1 MAEKKHLGDLL
12 VEAGIITVKTLER
25 ALDRQKGTRKR
36 LGMVLEEMG
45 VITEEEL
52 AEALAK
58 QFNFKTVKN
67 LTSYSFPADLLQM
80 VPQDLALQKLVF
92 PLKRQDVMLAL
103 AITDPFDEETI
114 EFISKRTGLKVYPVL
129 TTRQE
134 ILSAISKHYLKG
146 EEAKPPQRKRILVVE
161 DTATVATVIKVALE
175 KEGYEVLMA
184 SDGLE
189 GLKLALTEKP
199 DLIISDA
206 VMPRMD
212 AYEMQRTLK
221 ANAAS
226 VRIPIIILTSKASSE
241 DEQKALEAGFLD
253 FIPKPVNIVRVLSRV
268 KRGLELMDT
277 MQKR

>member
-1 MAEKKHLGDLL
+1 MTEKKQLGDLL
-12 VEAGIITVKTLER
+12 VEAGIITVKTLDR
-25 ALDRQKGTRKR
+25 ALARQKGTRKR
-36 LGMVLEEMG
+36 LGMVLEDMG

-67 LTSYSFPADLLQM
+67 LTSYTFPEGLLQM

-92 PLKRQDVMLAL
+92 PLKRQETMLAL

-114 EFISKRTGLKVYPVL
+114 DYISRKTGMKIYPVL

-146 EEAKPPQRKRILVVE
+146 EEARPAQRKRILVVE
-161 DTATVATVIKVALE
+161 DTSTVATVIRVALE
-175 KEGYEVLMA
+175 KEGYDVLLA
-184 SDGLE
+184 TDGLE
-189 GLKLALTEKP
+189 GLKLALSEKP

-212 AYEMQRTLK
+212 AYEMQRSLK
-221 ANAAS
+221 ANSATTQ
-226 VRIPIIILTSKASSE
+226 IPIMILTSKASSE
-241 DEQKALEAGFLD
+241 DEQKALEAGFID
-253 FIPKPVNIVRVLSRV
+253 FIPKPVNVVRVVSRV
-268 KRGLELMDT
+268 KRAMELT
-277 MQKR
+277 GNLQTR

>member
-25 ALDRQKGTRKR
+25 ALQRQKGTRKR
-36 LGMVLEEMG
+36 LGMILEEMG

-67 LTSYSFPADLLQM
+67 LTNYSFPADLLQM

-114 EFISKRTGLKVYPVL
+114 DFISKKTGLKVFPVL

-146 EEAKPPQRKRILVVE
+146 EEAKPQQRKRILVVE
-161 DTATVATVIKVALE
+161 DTVTVATVIRVALE
-175 KEGYEVLMA
+175 KEGYDILMA
-184 SDGLE
+184 TDGLE
-189 GLKLALTEKP
+189 GLKLALTERP

-212 AYEMQRTLK
+212 AYEMQRSLK

-226 VRIPIIILTSKASSE
+226 VNIPIIILTSKASSE
-241 DEQKALEAGFLD
+241 DEQKALEAGFFD
-253 FIPKPVNIVRVLSRV
+253 FISKPVNVVRVVSRV
-268 KRGLELMDT
+268 KRALEFVDT

>member
-25 ALDRQKGTRKR
+25 ALERQKGTRKR
-36 LGMVLEEMG
+36 LGMILEEMS

-52 AEALAK
+52 VDALAK
-58 QFNFKTVKN
+58 QFSFKTVKK
-67 LTSYSFPADLLQM
+67 LISYSFPEDLLKM

-92 PLKRQDVMLAL
+92 PLKRQDIMLAL

-114 EFISKRTGLKVYPVL
+114 DYISKKTGMKVFPVL

-161 DTATVATVIKVALE
+161 DTVTVATVIRVALE
-175 KEGYEVLMA
+175 KEGYEVLTA
-184 SDGLE
+184 NDGLE

-226 VRIPIIILTSKASSE
+226 VNIPIIILTSKASSE

-253 FIPKPVNIVRVLSRV
+253 FISKPVNTVRVISRV
-268 KRGLELMDT
+268 KRALELMDT